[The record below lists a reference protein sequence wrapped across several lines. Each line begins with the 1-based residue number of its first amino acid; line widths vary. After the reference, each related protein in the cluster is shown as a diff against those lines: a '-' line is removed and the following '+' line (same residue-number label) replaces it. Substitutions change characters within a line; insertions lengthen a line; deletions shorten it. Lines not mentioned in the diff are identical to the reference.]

1 MVQVS
6 PTTLFAQQT
15 VGDILAS
22 CSTKDRPAEGVIEM
36 TRNLYCMGYLSGL
49 FDGFV
54 LTSEFVKK
62 GVPADKIRL
71 CTPPEGLE
79 NEKVVSLALESLRN
93 GRISS
98 LTRAW
103 PHMPLGG
110 KLSSANECSDSI
122 RFSGEKVIS
131 INLTLQK

>member
-1 MVQVS
+1 
-6 PTTLFAQQT
+6 
-15 VGDILAS
+15 
-22 CSTKDRPAEGVIEM
+22 
-36 TRNLYCMGYLSGL
+36 MGYLSGL

-93 GRISS
+93 EPD
-98 LTRAW
+98 L
-103 PHMPLGG
+103 
-110 KLSSANECSDSI
+110 KSSARMAAYAAWRKAFQC
-122 RFSGEKVIS
+122 K
-131 INLTLQK
+131 